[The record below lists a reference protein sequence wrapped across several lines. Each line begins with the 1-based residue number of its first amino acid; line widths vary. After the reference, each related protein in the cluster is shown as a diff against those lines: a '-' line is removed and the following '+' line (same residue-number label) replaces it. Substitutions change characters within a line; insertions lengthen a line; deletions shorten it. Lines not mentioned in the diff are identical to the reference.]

1 MAWGRGSGRCANRTA
16 ACRRDQIVMRA
27 RTAGLAAFA
36 VVALLVAGCGERPQ
50 VVNYKQGKY
59 QGKPDTPA
67 YASAPYNG
75 NRQQWDNAIDTRAQH
90 QNEYVRLR
98 D

>member
-1 MAWGRGSGRCANRTA
+1 VTTRIALLTA
-16 ACRRDQIVMRA
+16 AV
-27 RTAGLAAFA
+27 TLLA
-36 VVALLVAGCGERPQ
+36 LGVAGCGERPQ
-50 VVNYKQGKY
+50 VINYKQGKY

-67 YASAPYNG
+67 FANAPFNG
-75 NRQQWDNAIDTRAQH
+75 NKQQWENEIDNRAQE

>member
-1 MAWGRGSGRCANRTA
+1 MTSVTSLRTVCLAIA
-16 ACRRDQIVMRA
+16 AIAVS
-27 RTAGLAAFA
+27 LA
-36 VVALLVAGCGERPQ
+36 LSGCGERPQ
-50 VVNYKQGKY
+50 VINYKQGHY

-67 YASAPYNG
+67 YSNQPFNG
-75 NRQQWDNAIDTRAQH
+75 NRQQWEHEIDSRNQA

>member
-1 MAWGRGSGRCANRTA
+1 MRLRTLSL
-16 ACRRDQIVMRA
+16 
-27 RTAGLAAFA
+27 LAAA
-36 VVALLVAGCGERPQ
+36 AALALAGCGERPQ
-50 VVNYKQGKY
+50 GINYKQGKY

-67 YASAPYNG
+67 YANAPFNG
-75 NRQQWDNAIDTRAQH
+75 NRQQYENAINTRTQN

>member
-1 MAWGRGSGRCANRTA
+1 
-16 ACRRDQIVMRA
+16 MRA
-27 RTAGLAAFA
+27 RTTGLAAFA

>member
-1 MAWGRGSGRCANRTA
+1 
-16 ACRRDQIVMRA
+16 MRA
-27 RTAGLAAFA
+27 RTTGLAAFA
-36 VVALLVAGCGERPQ
+36 VVALQVAGCGERPQ

>member
-1 MAWGRGSGRCANRTA
+1 MSAGRSRWT
-16 ACRRDQIVMRA
+16 V
-27 RTAGLAAFA
+27 LAAA
-36 VVALLVAGCGERPQ
+36 VVAFALGGCGERPQ
-50 VVNYKQGKY
+50 VINYKQGKY

-67 YASAPYNG
+67 FANAPFDG
-75 NRQQWDNAIDTRAQH
+75 NRQQWENHMDMRTQE

>member
-1 MAWGRGSGRCANRTA
+1 MIKTTISVVIGAFIAL
-16 ACRRDQIVMRA
+16 
-27 RTAGLAAFA
+27 GL
-36 VVALLVAGCGERPQ
+36 AGCGERPQ
-50 VVNYKQGKY
+50 VINYKQGKY

-67 YASAPYNG
+67 YANAPFNG
-75 NRQQWDNAIDTRAQH
+75 NRQQYENTINTRTQS